1 MPPHVVPSRECDSR
15 SITAYVVDACHTA
28 FASAFF
34 RSFGR
39 CPYSCVR
46 ILKDRFLLRPSA
58 PYSGREGVS
67 PYRNACAAI
76 SALVLDN
83 SLDESLHERY
93 NPYAFANQGPARP
106 FYSRN
111 DALP

>member
-1 MPPHVVPSRECDSR
+1 MFNLLRLRKER
-15 SITAYVVDACHTA
+15 MM
-28 FASAFF
+28 
-34 RSFGR
+34 
-39 CPYSCVR
+39 YSCIR
-46 ILKDRFLLRPSA
+46 ILKGRFLSRPSA
-58 PYSGREGVS
+58 SYSGREGVS